1 MRLQRTSNEG
11 EHAPDSRTK
20 TILDKAET
28 HLMMMGGALG
38 GGSGCG
44 CGLTKT
50 QLDPALL
57 FTLVP
62 RAAHVAAWQQFIL
75 VTFAVSNVLF

>member
-1 MRLQRTSNEG
+1 MRLQGILKEV
-11 EHAPDSRTK
+11 EHAPDLCTK
-20 TILDKAET
+20 TFLEKAGT

-44 CGLTKT
+44 CGLTNT

-62 RAAHVAAWQQFIL
+62 ELPTLLHDSSSF
-75 VTFAVSNVLF
+75 